1 MLANLLIAGIIF
13 ALAGLMWGLSFPIN
27 KKIWTSSY
35 TLFTSGLALLV
46 LSVMI
51 HIIEFKN
58 WRGGWT
64 RFFDVFGKNA
74 LFIFVLSGALPRLL
88 ALIRIPAGIDGNG
101 KQQYNSPFGWFY
113 ENICKAILPADPRVG
128 SLVYAISFILLMW
141 LFAWLLDRKKI
152 YIRV

>member
-1 MLANLLIAGIIF
+1 MV
-13 ALAGLMWGLSFPIN
+13 FPIN

-51 HIIEFKN
+51 YVIEFKD
-58 WRGGWT
+58 WRGGWS

-88 ALIRIPAGIDGNG
+88 ALIRIPENISADG
-101 KQQYNSPFGWFY
+101 KQHYTSPFGWFY
-113 ENICKAILPADPRVG
+113 DNICKAILPVDPRVG
-128 SLVYAISFILLMW
+128 SLVYAICFILLMW
-141 LFAWLLDRKKI
+141 LFAWVLDRKKI
-152 YIRV
+152 YIKV